1 MATHFQG
8 IPRSRDNML
17 IGYTVGAVRE
27 TIVRGQPIWIGTD
40 ANSSTQRV
48 NPVSDITAHQCNGL
62 ALSDTADMVYTKD
75 VMAFAQFPMTII
87 TDNVDSSNPPVAT
100 ADNEVFILNDGT
112 FSNADGDSA
121 GHSYG
126 TCIEVKASGE
136 YSGLYVLDLQG
147 TDT

>member
-8 IPRSRDNML
+8 IPDSIDNLL
-17 IGYTVGAVRE
+17 IGYTVGAERE
-27 TIVRGQPIWIGTD
+27 TIVKGQPIFVGTD

-48 NPVSDITAHQCNGL
+48 NPVSDISTHQCNGL
-62 ALSDTADMVYTKD
+62 ALNKTANMPYTKD
-75 VMAFAQFPMTII
+75 VMAFAQFPMTIR

-100 ADNEVFILNDGT
+100 ADNEVYILDDGT

-126 TCIEVKASGE
+126 HCIEVIASGK
-136 YSGLYVLDLQG
+136 YSGLYVLRLEG